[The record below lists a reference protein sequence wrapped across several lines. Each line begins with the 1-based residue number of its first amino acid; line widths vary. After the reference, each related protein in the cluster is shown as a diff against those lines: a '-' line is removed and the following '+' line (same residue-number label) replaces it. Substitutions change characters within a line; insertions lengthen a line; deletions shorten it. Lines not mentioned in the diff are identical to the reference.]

1 MSRKTP
7 RTAPPPAAAP
17 PVDALERDNR
27 ASIAAA
33 PGFGVVVRTRPF
45 RALWLAQVGAQLA
58 QNLTWIT
65 LGAYVASTA
74 TTGKNT
80 LVAAITVSALLA
92 QLLVSGVAGV
102 LVDRLS
108 TRTVL
113 LRCNAARVVLSLLLL
128 AATRLDPA
136 LQLPAIIALIFLVN
150 GVAQFFTPAE
160 AATIP
165 LLVAKDKLLAAT
177 SLFNITTNAC
187 QVLPIIGGLLL
198 LQVAGIG
205 PILLGVAALYAGAT
219 GLVATLPHPEGGE
232 DASRAADGPDGEES
246 VHATTRA
253 IHALGADIRDAL
265 RFLARDPGLQLTL
278 FQVNVAPTFLFIFG
292 TLGLTFVQ
300 QTFRLDPTHAW
311 ILLFPAGVGLVLGAL
326 GLGRFVAGRRKEDA
340 ITLGLLLMGAGVALL
355 GAVAVVFG
363 AVYRTADRA
372 GDAIARHVH
381 RLPPVPDRLHNA
393 GLIPPAIAIAFAI
406 GLAMAMATIPAQTLV
421 LERAAPA
428 VRGRVLSLQQ
438 LVGGAI
444 PIIPLLTVAPL
455 ADLIGP
461 SAVMTGLGVV
471 IVLVGLASWRLDRR
485 RRPATLPSP

>member
-1 MSRKTP
+1 MNRKTP
-7 RTAPPPAAAP
+7 PAALPTAAAP
-17 PVDALERDNR
+17 SAATAVPDA
-27 ASIAAA
+27 SA
-33 PGFGVVVRTRPF
+33 PGFGVVIRTRPF
-45 RALWLAQVGAQLA
+45 RALWLAQVCAQLA

-74 TTGKNT
+74 ATGKNT
-80 LVAAITVSALLA
+80 LVATITVSALLA
-92 QLLVSGVAGV
+92 QLILSGIAGV

-108 TRTVL
+108 TRAVL
-113 LRCNAARVVLSLLLL
+113 VWCNAARVALTLLLL

-136 LQLPAIIALIFLVN
+136 LQVTAIIALIFVVN

-165 LLVAKDKLLAAT
+165 LLVATDQLLAAT
-177 SLFNITTNAC
+177 SLFNITMNAC

-198 LQVAGIG
+198 LQVAGIS
-205 PILLGVAALYAGAT
+205 PILLGVAVLYAGAT
-219 GLVATLPHPEGGE
+219 MLVATLPHPASPAVAK
-232 DASRAADGPDGEES
+232 DASRAAAGPAGVGS
-246 VHATTRA
+246 VRA
-253 IHALGADIRDAL
+253 AARTVRAVWADVRDAL

-300 QTFRLDPTHAW
+300 QTFHLAPTHAW
-311 ILLFPAGVGLVLGAL
+311 ILLLPAGVGLVLGAL
-326 GLGRFVAGRRKEDA
+326 GLGRFMAGRRKEDV
-340 ITLGLLLMGAGVALL
+340 ITLGLLLMGVGVALL

-372 GDAIARHVH
+372 GDLIARHVH
-381 RLPPVPDRLHNA
+381 RLPPVPEQLHNA
-393 GLIPPAIAIAFAI
+393 GLIPPAMVIAFAI
-406 GLAMAMATIPAQTLV
+406 GLAMALATIPAQTLV
-421 LERAAPA
+421 LERAAPE

-471 IVLVGLASWRLDRR
+471 IVLVGVSSWRLDRR
-485 RRPATLPSP
+485 Q